1 VGPKKPHGPHDE
13 QNNNNKSR
21 KYGTGQGPIRGAVQA
36 TLVRAAPMR
45 GWFPRHP
52 RPQSGGRQ
60 RATTQAKR
68 AHPARQLPVPAPAT
82 RCIEQSR
89 CDAQVAGEGVGNRR
103 TRPGGRDEGDVAP
116 QEGSRALAT
125 RACCWA
131 SHCRKGQRA
140 PRRRPP
146 SGQQSGQEP
155 RSNLHRRRAWRARER
170 RRAQGGLGH
179 DKFSNP
185 HATRNIRTRTKQVP
199 WSQEHV
205 CTKHREP
212 QGSPWSPRL
221 QGHPYLTS

>member
-1 VGPKKPHGPHDE
+1 
-13 QNNNNKSR
+13 
-21 KYGTGQGPIRGAVQA
+21 
-36 TLVRAAPMR
+36 MR
-45 GWFPRHP
+45 GRFPRHP

-179 DKFSNP
+179 DKFSNRTQPGTSALELSKSLGPRSMSAQSIVSPKDLLGP
-185 HATRNIRTRTKQVP
+185 HDFKGIP
-199 WSQEHV
+199 IS
-205 CTKHREP
+205 HREP
-212 QGSPWSPRL
+212 QGSPWSPRD
-221 QGHPYLTS
+221 TN

>member
-1 VGPKKPHGPHDE
+1 MGPKKPHGPHDK

-125 RACCWA
+125 RACRWA
-131 SHCRKGQRA
+131 SHCRKVGAKLCMEQITWIFMRVKQFDRI
-140 PRRRPP
+140 PQEEGVFILLLSLLLHTRLTKTMVPP
-146 SGQQSGQEP
+146 SL
-155 RSNLHRRRAWRARER
+155 RHYLVVLAW
-170 RRAQGGLGH
+170 
-179 DKFSNP
+179 P
-185 HATRNIRTRTKQVP
+185 
-199 WSQEHV
+199 
-205 CTKHREP
+205 
-212 QGSPWSPRL
+212 
-221 QGHPYLTS
+221 